1 MPLFAI
7 GLLLVAAFFH
17 SGWNLLVKQA
27 QEKQAFTWWA
37 LVIGTLCFSPL
48 LIFYPPFP
56 ARIWPYLISSAI
68 AEGTYYTILTRAY
81 DYGDFSLVYPMARG
95 TAPAF
100 LALWAIIFLG
110 ERPGTAGYIGLV
122 LIICGLVFVGGKSWW
137 SLRKSTALSTS
148 AVALALSVAVC
159 ISIYSVIDGAA
170 VHIHL
175 VNPLSFAVAVI
186 GMSTIFFTPGVF
198 WRYGSQTIVSEWR
211 SNKIW
216 IMCAGIFMLLAYML
230 ALQTYSIAQIDYA
243 GAIREVS
250 IVLAAFIGW
259 RWLGEDFGLPR
270 LVGALLIFSGI
281 VVIAIA
287 G

>member
-17 SGWNLLVKQA
+17 AGWNLLVKRA
-27 QEKQAFTWWA
+27 REKQAFTWWA

-56 ARIWPYLISSAI
+56 SQLWPYLAGSAI

-81 DYGDFSLVYPMARG
+81 HYGDFSLVYPMARG

-100 LALWAIIFLG
+100 LALWAILFLG
-110 ERPGTAGYIGLV
+110 ERPRPAGYLGLA
-122 LIICGLVFVGGKSWW
+122 LIIGGLVFVGGKSWW
-137 SLRKSTALSTS
+137 SLRKTTALSTS

-159 ISIYSVIDGAA
+159 ISIYSIIDGAA
-170 VHIHL
+170 VQMHL

-186 GMSTIFFTPGVF
+186 GLSAIFFTPGVF
-198 WRYGSQTIVSEWR
+198 WQYGSQTIFSEWR
-211 SNKIW
+211 NNRIW
-216 IMCAGIFMLLAYML
+216 IIIAGLFMLMAYML
-230 ALQTYSIAQIDYA
+230 VLQTYSIAQIDYA

-281 VVIAIA
+281 VVIAVA

>member
-17 SGWNLLVKQA
+17 SGWNLLVKRA
-27 QEKQAFTWWA
+27 REKQAFTWWA

-48 LIFYPPFP
+48 LILYPPFP
-56 ARIWPYLISSAI
+56 AQIWPYLVGSAI
-68 AEGTYYTILTRAY
+68 AEGAYYTILTRAY
-81 DYGDFSLVYPMARG
+81 NYGDFSLVYPMARG
-95 TAPAF
+95 SAPAF
-100 LALWAIIFLG
+100 IALWAILFLG
-110 ERPGTAGYIGLV
+110 ERPRPAGYLGLV
-122 LIICGLVFVGGKSWW
+122 LIICGLILVGGKFWW
-137 SLRKSTALSTS
+137 SLRKTTALSTS

-170 VHIHL
+170 VHIQL
-175 VNPLSFAVAVI
+175 VNPFSFAVAVI
-186 GMSTIFFTPGVF
+186 GLSTVFFTPGVF
-198 WRYGSQTIVSEWR
+198 WRYGSQTIFGEWR
-211 SNKIW
+211 TNRIW
-216 IMCAGIFMLLAYML
+216 IILAGLFMLLSYML
-230 ALQTYSIAQIDYA
+230 ALKTYSIAQIDYA

-270 LVGALLIFSGI
+270 FVGALLIFIGI
-281 VVIAIA
+281 VVIAVA